1 MLSTM
6 QRYKARL
13 EKDRGDEGFTLI
25 ELLIVIII
33 LAILATIVIF
43 AVGTTTKNAALA
55 SCQSTVKTVQTAL
68 EAFKAQTATGSY
80 PTATQGIAVLA
91 TKTGTAP
98 TTKGPWLKSAP
109 HYKATTSQTT
119 ATVVKYGWVLTAY
132 TGTPT
137 LATAGT
143 FKVQT
148 KGTPTAQ
155 LTNAANVCKGA

>member
-68 EAFKAQTATGSY
+68 EAFKAQTATGSF
-80 PTATQGIAVLA
+80 PTHLTTLTTTVP
-91 TKTGTAP
+91 TGNTV
-98 TTKGPWLKSAP
+98 KGPWLKSAP
-109 HYKATTSQTT
+109 HYGAGTST
-119 ATVVKYGWVLTAY
+119 ATLDKYGWVFTGY
-132 TGTPT
+132 TS
-137 LATAGT
+137 
-143 FKVQT
+143 T
-148 KGTPTAQ
+148 KGTFLVKVKGTTTSVGHAAGQPTTSA
-155 LTNAANVCKGA
+155 TVCVGA

>member
-6 QRYKARL
+6 QRYKTRL

-80 PTATQGIAVLA
+80 PGAISTLA
-91 TKTGTAP
+91 KKV
-98 TTKGPWLKSAP
+98 TTKGPWLKSTP
-109 HYKATTSQTT
+109 HYKTGATKIT
-119 ATVVKYGWVLTAY
+119 ATVKKYGWELTGYVPA
-132 TGTPT
+132 TGTFQV
-137 LATAGT
+137 A
-143 FKVQT
+143 T
-148 KGTPTAQ
+148 KGSTTVAKTSTPK
-155 LTNAANVCKGA
+155 VCTGA

>member
-68 EAFKAQTATGSY
+68 EAYKAQTPTGSY
-80 PTATQGIAVLA
+80 PTALTKLA
-91 TKTGTAP
+91 TTVTVGT
-98 TTKGPWLKSAP
+98 TTKGPWLKTAP
-109 HYKATTSQTT
+109 HTGATTVT
-119 ATVVKYGWVLTAY
+119 KYGWAFVAY
-132 TGTPT
+132 NSATGKFTV
-137 LATAGT
+137 
-143 FKVQT
+143 KT
-148 KGTPTAQ
+148 KGTTG
-155 LTNAANVCKGA
+155 AARSTSTPSVCKGA

>member
-1 MLSTM
+1 MLSSM

-68 EAFKAQTATGSY
+68 EAYKAQTATGSF
-80 PTATQGIAVLA
+80 PTHLTTLT
-91 TKTGTAP
+91 TKITVGT
-98 TTKGPWLKSAP
+98 TVKGPWLKSAP
-109 HYKATTSQTT
+109 HTT
-119 ATVVKYGWVLTAY
+119 AGASTATLDKYGWVLVTYNSA
-132 TGTPT
+132 TGTF
-137 LATAGT
+137 L
-143 FKVQT
+143 VQV
-148 KGTPTAQ
+148 KGTTTATGHATGQPTNSA
-155 LTNAANVCKGA
+155 TVCKGA